1 MHDAGLAN
9 KLRSVRKLCV
19 TSILESLSMA
29 NTRSGDKDKSAM
41 LEDRLN
47 TIRPWFV

>member
-1 MHDAGLAN
+1 VHDAGLAN

-19 TSILESLSMA
+19 PSILESLSM
-29 NTRSGDKDKSAM
+29 RSGDKDNSAVL